1 MDRREVRDK
10 TYISKHLAYKT
21 YQFGSFSHVLP
32 ALSDSLSWFFFHQK
46 SYTFQRDGDYQAI
59 ALDEDYD
66 RENQQ
71 VIYLG
76 TVSSFSWN

>member
-1 MDRREVRDK
+1 MF
-10 TYISKHLAYKT
+10 YLL
-21 YQFGSFSHVLP
+21 YQIVCLG
-32 ALSDSLSWFFFHQK
+32 FFFHQK

-76 TVSSFSWN
+76 TGSSFSWN